1 MANKRFQL
9 SLTEDEYNYTI
20 EIQQKLEKMNI
31 NMKRKEIIYYSLDL
45 LNKILNKNEQK

>member
-9 SLTEDEYNYTI
+9 ALTQAEYNYTI

-31 NMKRKEIIYYSLDL
+31 NMKRKEIVFYSLDL